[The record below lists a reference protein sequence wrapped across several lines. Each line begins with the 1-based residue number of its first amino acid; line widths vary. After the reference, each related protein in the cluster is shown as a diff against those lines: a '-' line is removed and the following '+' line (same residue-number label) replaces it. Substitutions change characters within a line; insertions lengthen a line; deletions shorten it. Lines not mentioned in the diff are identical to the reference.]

1 MKEKYEAPMMEIVTI
16 NAEDI
21 IFASPNCP
29 GYTPDP
35 GHAE

>member
-1 MKEKYEAPMMEIVTI
+1 MKEKYEAPMMEIVAI

-29 GYTPDP
+29 GDRYNP
-35 GHAE
+35 GAAE

>member
-1 MKEKYEAPMMEIVTI
+1 MKEKYEVPVMEIVAI

-29 GYTPDP
+29 DDLYDP